1 MRGSYIRQSYTC
13 VKLPSSWLKGLQL
26 LNLVD
31 QDLARIDALQK
42 EKSGFADNLMYVR
55 IRINGKD
62 INAILALGATHMFIV
77 DRLVKEL
84 GLQLSSSHT
93 SMKAVNLKA

>member
-1 MRGSYIRQSYTC
+1 MRC
-13 VKLPSSWLKGLQL
+13 K
-26 LNLVD
+26 
-31 QDLARIDALQK
+31 K

-62 INAILALGATHMFIV
+62 INVILASGATHMFIV

-84 GLQLSSSHT
+84 GLRLSSSHT

>member
-1 MRGSYIRQSYTC
+1 LR
-13 VKLPSSWLKGLQL
+13 P

-55 IRINGKD
+55 IRINDKD
-62 INAILALGATHMFIV
+62 INAILASGATHMFIV

-84 GLQLSSSHT
+84 GL
-93 SMKAVNLKA
+93 